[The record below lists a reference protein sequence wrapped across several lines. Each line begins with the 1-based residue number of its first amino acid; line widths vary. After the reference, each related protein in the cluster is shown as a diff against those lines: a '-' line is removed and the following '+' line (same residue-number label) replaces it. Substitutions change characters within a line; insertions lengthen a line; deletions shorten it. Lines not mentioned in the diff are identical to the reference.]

1 MEKLQD
7 ELQSETYEAQHA
19 DRDLVKSILSKF
31 GKGIAPVDLKQAGQI
46 GNSTTN
52 FPLSSEEEYI
62 RLREQVRRIVS
73 EKTDVL
79 SGSPRDPQVR
89 SQFRNVVLTAMR
101 NLSISVEYE
110 DEHRVIDRLFGDVL
124 GYGILEK
131 YFYDPEITEIIV
143 RGTAV
148 QYVKHGKRYV
158 AQDTFDSIEQA
169 RYVIERMLAPTGR
182 RLDLANPRVSA
193 RLPDGSRM
201 MAHITPVAADGIL
214 ASIRRFRQDITAD
227 VFVKSKSMSRD
238 VLAFLRT
245 AVNARQNIVIV
256 GGTGSGK
263 TTLLNVLAG
272 YVPDGESI
280 VTIEDTAEL
289 RLQHTDVRRLE
300 GRPPNVEGKG
310 EITLRLL
317 VQDALRMFPDRVI
330 VGECRGGEAFDMLQA
345 MNTGHPGSMTTVHA
359 NSARNAIARLM
370 SMIMMAGMD
379 LPRDAILDMIAEA
392 VDLIVFITR
401 ERSGRRRLD
410 HIVEVAGPKKR
421 SDGMTVDIELNE
433 LWQYDSESDTFRWVA
448 KTFQREDTFR
458 FYGWKGWAHGT

>member
-1 MEKLQD
+1 MIEVDK
-7 ELQSETYEAQHA
+7 ETVTQKA
-19 DRDLVKSILSKF
+19 DRNLVKSILSKF
-31 GKGIAPVDLKQAGQI
+31 GKATVPVELKTSE
-46 GNSTTN
+46 STKDVS
-52 FPLSSEEEYI
+52 FPLDEESYI
-62 RLREQVRRIVS
+62 RLREQIRHIVS
-73 EKTDVL
+73 ERADIL
-79 SGSPRDPQVR
+79 SGSPRDAQVR
-89 SQFRNVVLTAMR
+89 SQFRNVALTAMR
-101 NLSISVEYE
+101 NLSLSVDYE
-110 DEHRVIDRLFGDVL
+110 DEQRVIDRLFGDVL

-131 YFYDPEITEIIV
+131 YFYDPEITEIII
-143 RGTAV
+143 RGTVV
-148 QYVKHGKRYV
+148 QYVKHGKRHV
-158 AQDTFDSIEQA
+158 APDAFDSIDQA

-201 MAHITPVAADGIL
+201 MAHIAPVAADGIL
-214 ASIRRFRQDITAD
+214 ASIRRFRQDVSAD
-227 VFVKSKSMSRD
+227 VLIKTKSMSKE
-238 VLAFLRT
+238 VMAFLRT
-245 AVNARQNIVIV
+245 AVIARQSIIVV

-310 EITLRLL
+310 EVTLRLL
-317 VQDALRMFPDRVI
+317 LQDALRMFPDRII

-359 NSARNAIARLM
+359 NSGRNAIARLM
-370 SMIMMAGMD
+370 SMIMMAGME

-410 HIVEVAGPKKR
+410 HIVEVVGPKKR
-421 SDGMTVDIELNE
+421 SDGMTVDIELND
-433 LWQYDSESDTFRWVA
+433 LWWYDPVSDTFKWVA
-448 KTFQREDTFR
+448 KSFHREDVFQ
-458 FYGWKGWAHGT
+458 FYGWKGAPNDA